1 MREGINQMLCMKA
14 FSELVVHE
22 DVGGEEGTDA
32 FLARSRQVLSHYCG
46 GRALLYMG
54 KSFHF
59 CQAKLIFSKSSVYSA
74 IPTFVELI

>member
-1 MREGINQMLCMKA
+1 MSMKA

-32 FLARSRQVLSHYCG
+32 FLARSQEVLSYCWG

-59 CQAKLIFSKSSVYSA
+59 CQAKPIFSRRSVHTT
-74 IPTFVELI
+74 IPTFVELIRVKM